1 MQPIGGSI
9 YLLDLVEQ
17 HHGVWMPPAAIA
29 TMCQTWQVVR
39 TVVAEYAKVSKLPF
53 ALFNCCTK
61 LLRDNAAN
69 AHHVQKQHNI

>member
-1 MQPIGGSI
+1 
-9 YLLDLVEQ
+9 
-17 HHGVWMPPAAIA
+17 MPPAAIA